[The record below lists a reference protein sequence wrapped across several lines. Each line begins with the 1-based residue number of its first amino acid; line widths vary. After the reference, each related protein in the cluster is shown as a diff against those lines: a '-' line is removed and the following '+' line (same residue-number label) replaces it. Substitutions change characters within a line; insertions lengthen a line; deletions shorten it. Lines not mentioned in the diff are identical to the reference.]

1 MITGDSTIGEVVAK
15 YPDVV
20 EVMLKHGLHCIGC
33 AVSPYE
39 TIMGG
44 ALSHGMSEDEVEK
57 MVKELNAKIKSEE
70 KINGKK
76 GIGKSGDIEKD
87 AVSLTKE
94 AALKLKNFMKLE
106 GKENSSLRITLTPG
120 GCAGFMYGMDF
131 TDLKTKEDLEIVTQ
145 GLKVL
150 IDKQYLENIAGTTI
164 DYKESLH
171 GSGFVLKNPN
181 VKSACGCG
189 KSFS

>member
-1 MITGDSTIGEVVAK
+1 MITGDNTIGEVVAK
-15 YPDVV
+15 YPQAVD
-20 EVMLKHGLHCIGC
+20 VMLKHGLHCIGC

-39 TIMGG
+39 TLMGG
-44 ALSHGMSEDEVEK
+44 ALSHGMSEEEVEN
-57 MVKELNAKIKSEE
+57 MVKELNAKIKSDE
-70 KINGKK
+70 KTNEKK
-76 GIGKSGDIEKD
+76 GIGRFSKD
-87 AVSLTKE
+87 AISLTKE
-94 AALKLKNFMKLE
+94 ASLKLKNFMKLE

-131 TDLKTKEDLEIVTQ
+131 TNSKTAQDLEIVSQ

-150 IDKQYLENIAGTTI
+150 IDKQYLENISGTTI
-164 DYKESLH
+164 DYKESLN